1 MPLRR
6 RDGGDDRRTFEL
18 VESAG
23 IDVDPDLLDAPHPVL
38 LGALPRDT
46 PPGLGAHDATV
57 AAGDGP
63 DGVDVEG
70 PPPHPRE
77 PRGDRRRARWVAA
90 AVVTGVVVVLVGGM
104 LVVDTVTS
112 RDAQERL
119 EVARGAVRPL
129 DAAPTERWT
138 ASAATDRGVGF
149 LPGLLVTVEGDEAVA
164 LDLDSGAEAWR
175 APLGGDE
182 AVCGSWSPWELPGV
196 ASREVVCV
204 AGSGVG
210 PFWYDPGTRSQP
222 EPGAD
227 VPPAHVTVLG
237 AAGQVVGERDVE
249 VGGAVLVPGPDGGL
263 VRAERVGEPGEPSGP
278 PVAVDPG
285 AGESVD
291 GVAGRDVVVTVED
304 ALTGDVRWRSELP
317 FQDVPWS
324 CTTWDPETGGEE
336 IDPDR
341 LTLVATETLVDVGG
355 CGVAA
360 SFLPDG
366 ERLDDPDLPTD
377 GAVPLAG
384 GRFLVD
390 ADRQG
395 TTGALRPDRV
405 LDGAGVPVL
414 DAPGEVLDPQATD
427 DPAPGVLLVR
437 DGIDLRAYDDEGA
450 RLWTYDG
457 ARVPE
462 AVYVLAEGTAV
473 VGTASTVLAL
483 DALSGEQTWSRFL
496 DDLGGDE
503 GRSAMVTQAFTD
515 GRCAILVLVDPST
528 GTHPRVVALELSSG
542 SVVWEQDLEG
552 EWASFVPAQGRL
564 LRWDGRTVALLG

>member
-1 MPLRR
+1 M
-6 RDGGDDRRTFEL
+6 
-18 VESAG
+18 
-23 IDVDPDLLDAPHPVL
+23 DPDLLDARHPVL
-38 LGALPRDT
+38 LGALPRGT

-57 AAGDGP
+57 PAGDGP
-63 DGVDVEG
+63 DGVGVDG
-70 PPPHPRE
+70 PRPAPRE

-90 AVVTGVVVVLVGGM
+90 AVVTGVVAVLVGGM
-104 LVVDTVTS
+104 LVVDAVTS

-138 ASAATDRGVGF
+138 APAATDRGVGF

-164 LDLDSGAEAWR
+164 LDLDTGTEAWR

-182 AVCGSWSPWELPGV
+182 AVCGSSWSPWEPSG
-196 ASREVVCV
+196 ATSSEVVCV

-210 PFWYDPGTRSQP
+210 PFWYEPGTRSQP

-249 VGGAVLVPGPDGGL
+249 VGGAVLAPGPDGGL

-341 LTLVATETLVDVGG
+341 LTLVATESLVDVVG

-366 ERLDDPDLPTD
+366 ERLDDPDLPAD

-390 ADRQG
+390 TDRQG

-405 LDGAGVPVL
+405 LDAAGVPVL

-437 DGIDLRAYDDEGA
+437 DGIDLRAYDEEGA

-462 AVYVLAEGTAV
+462 VVHVLAEGTAV
-473 VGTASTVLAL
+473 VGTASTVFGL
-483 DALSGEQTWSRFL
+483 DALSGEPTWSRFL
-496 DDLGGDE
+496 DDLGGYE
-503 GRSAMVTQAFTD
+503 GWSARVTQAFTD
-515 GRCAILVLVDPST
+515 GRCAILVLVDPAT
-528 GTHPRVVALELSSG
+528 GTHPRMVALELSSG

-552 EWASFVPAQGRL
+552 ERASFVPVQGRL
-564 LRWDGRTVALLG
+564 LRWDGETVALLG

>member
-23 IDVDPDLLDAPHPVL
+23 VDVDPDLLDAPHPVL
-38 LGALPRDT
+38 LGALPRDA
-46 PPGLGAHDATV
+46 PPGLEPHDPTGLG
-57 AAGDGP
+57 GDGL
-63 DGVDVEG
+63 DDVG
-70 PPPHPRE
+70 AGGSLPRA
-77 PRGDRRRARWVAA
+77 PGGDRRRRRWVAA
-90 AVVTGVVVVLVGGM
+90 AVVTGVVAVLVGGM
-104 LVVDTVTS
+104 LVVDAVTS

-129 DAAPTERWT
+129 DVAPTERWT
-138 ASAATDRGVGF
+138 APAAADRGVGF

-164 LDLDSGAEAWR
+164 LDLDTGAEAWR
-175 APLGGDE
+175 AALGGDE
-182 AVCGSWSPWELPGV
+182 AVCGSWSPWELSSAP
-196 ASREVVCV
+196 SRTIVCV
-204 AGSGVG
+204 AGTGVS
-210 PFWYDPGTRSQP
+210 PFWYDPAARP
-222 EPGAD
+222 APGAGT
-227 VPPAHVTVLG
+227 ATAIVLD
-237 AAGQVVGERDVE
+237 AAGQVVGEREVE
-249 VGGAVLVPGPDGGL
+249 IDGAVLVPGPDGSL
-263 VRAERVGEPGEPSGP
+263 VRAERVGEPGPPSGP
-278 PVAVDPG
+278 PVSVDPG
-285 AGESVD
+285 AGETVD
-291 GVAGRDVVVTVED
+291 GIAGRDVVVTVED

-395 TTGALRPDRV
+395 STGALRADRV
-405 LDGAGVPVL
+405 LDAEGVPVL
-414 DAPGEVLDPQATD
+414 DVPGEVLDPRATD

-462 AVYVLAEGTAV
+462 SVYVLAEGTAV
-473 VGTASTVLAL
+473 VGTANTVLGL

-515 GRCAILVLVDPST
+515 GRCAILVLVDPAT

-542 SVVWEQDLEG
+542 SVVWEDDLEG
-552 EWASFVPAQGRL
+552 DWASFVPAQGRL
-564 LRWDGRTVALLG
+564 LRWDGESVTLLG

>member
-23 IDVDPDLLDAPHPVL
+23 VEVDPDLLDAPHPVL
-38 LGALPRDT
+38 LGALPRDA
-46 PPGLGAHDATV
+46 PPGLEPHDPTGTGGGEGLDEVGAGGSLPRA
-57 AAGDGP
+57 P
-63 DGVDVEG
+63 GV
-70 PPPHPRE
+70 
-77 PRGDRRRARWVAA
+77 DRRRRRWVAA
-90 AVVTGVVVVLVGGM
+90 AVVTGVVAVLVGGM
-104 LVVDTVTS
+104 LVVDAVTS

-119 EVARGAVRPL
+119 EAARGAVRPL
-129 DAAPTERWT
+129 DVAPTERWT
-138 ASAATDRGVGF
+138 APAAADRGVGF

-164 LDLDSGAEAWR
+164 LDLDTGAEAWR
-175 APLGGDE
+175 VALGGDE
-182 AVCGSWSPWELPGV
+182 AVCGSWSPWELSSV

-204 AGSGVG
+204 AGTGIG
-210 PFWYDPGTRSQP
+210 PFWYDPGAQVRS
-222 EPGAD
+222 GTG
-227 VPPAHVTVLG
+227 VPPATVTVLD
-237 AAGQVVGERDVE
+237 AAGRVVGERE
-249 VGGAVLVPGPDGGL
+249 VKIAGAVLAPGPDGGL
-263 VRAERVGEPGEPSGP
+263 VRVERVGDPGPPSGP
-278 PVAVDPG
+278 PVSVDPG
-285 AGESVD
+285 AGETVD
-291 GVAGRDVVVTVED
+291 GVAGRDVLVTVED
-304 ALTGDVRWRSELP
+304 AVTGDVRWRSELP

-324 CTTWDPETGGEE
+324 CTSWDAETGGEE

-395 TTGALRPDRV
+395 TTGALRADRV
-405 LDGAGVPVL
+405 LDPAGVPVL

-427 DPAPGVLLVR
+427 DPAPGVLFVR

-473 VGTASTVLAL
+473 VATASTVLGL

-542 SVVWEQDLEG
+542 SVAWEQDLEG

-564 LRWDGRTVALLG
+564 LRWDGQTVALLG

>member
-18 VESAG
+18 VETAG
-23 IDVDPDLLDAPHPVL
+23 VDVDPDLLDAPHPVL
-38 LGALPRDT
+38 LGALPRDA
-46 PPGLGAHDATV
+46 PPGLETREPTLPGGDDP
-57 AAGDGP
+57 DGP
-63 DGVDVEG
+63 GAAFPASGVRPSG
-70 PPPHPRE
+70 P
-77 PRGDRRRARWVAA
+77 DRRRRRLVAGT
-90 AVVTGVVVVLVGGM
+90 VVAGVVALLVGGM
-104 LVVDTVTS
+104 LVVDQVTS

-119 EVARGAVRPL
+119 EAARGAVHAL
-129 DAAPTERWT
+129 DGAPAERWT
-138 ASAATDRGVGF
+138 APAAADRGVGF
-149 LPGLLVTVEGDEAVA
+149 LPGLLVTVEGAEAVA
-164 LDLDSGAEAWR
+164 RDLDTGAEAWR

-182 AVCGSWSPWELPGV
+182 AVCGSWSPWELSGAP
-196 ASREVVCV
+196 SRTVVCI
-204 AGSGVG
+204 AGTGVV
-210 PFWYDPGTRSQP
+210 PFWYDPAAQP
-222 EPGAD
+222 PPGPGSAT
-227 VPPAHVTVLG
+227 AIVLD
-237 AAGQVVGERDVE
+237 AAGQVVGEREVE
-249 VGGAVLVPGPDGGL
+249 IDGAVLVPGPDGGL
-263 VRAERVGEPGEPSGP
+263 VRAERVGEPGPRSGP
-278 PVAVDPG
+278 PVSVDPG
-285 AGESVD
+285 AGETVD
-291 GVAGRDVVVTVED
+291 GVAGRDVVVTLED
-304 ALTGDVRWRSELP
+304 ALTGAVRWRSELP

-324 CTTWDPETGGEE
+324 CTSWDAETGGEE

-341 LTLVATETLVDVGG
+341 LTLVATETMVDVGG

-360 SFLPDG
+360 SFLADG
-366 ERLDDPDLPTD
+366 VRLDDPDLPTD

-395 TTGALRPDRV
+395 STGALRADRV
-405 LDGAGVPVL
+405 LDAEGVTVL
-414 DAPGEVLDPQATD
+414 DVPGEVLDPRATD

-462 AVYVLAEGTAV
+462 SVYVLAEGTAV
-473 VGTASTVLAL
+473 VGTASTVLGL

-515 GRCAILVLVDPST
+515 GRCAILVLVDPTT

-542 SVVWEQDLEG
+542 SVVWEDDLEG
-552 EWASFVPAQGRL
+552 DWASFVPAQGRL
-564 LRWDGRTVALLG
+564 LRWDGESVTLLG

>member
-23 IDVDPDLLDAPHPVL
+23 VDVDPDLLDAPHPVL
-38 LGALPRDT
+38 LGALPRDV
-46 PPGLGAHDATV
+46 PPGLEPHDLTGLG
-57 AAGDGP
+57 GDGLGEVGAGGSLP
-63 DGVDVEG
+63 RAPGV
-70 PPPHPRE
+70 
-77 PRGDRRRARWVAA
+77 DRRRRRWVAA
-90 AVVTGVVVVLVGGM
+90 AVVTGVVAVLVGGM
-104 LVVDTVTS
+104 LVVDAVTS

-129 DAAPTERWT
+129 DVAPTERW
-138 ASAATDRGVGF
+138 AAPAAADRGVGF

-164 LDLDSGAEAWR
+164 LDLDTGAEAWR

-182 AVCGSWSPWELPGV
+182 AVCGSWSPWELSGAP
-196 ASREVVCV
+196 SREVVCV

-210 PFWYDPGTRSQP
+210 PLWYDPGTRSQP
-222 EPGAD
+222 EQGAD
-227 VPPAHVTVLG
+227 AAPLRVRVTVLG

-249 VGGAVLVPGPDGGL
+249 VGGAMVVPGPDGGL

-278 PVAVDPG
+278 PVEVDPG

-291 GVAGRDVVVTVED
+291 GVAGRDVLVTVED
-304 ALTGDVRWRSELP
+304 AVTGDVRWRSELP

-336 IDPDR
+336 IEPDR

-366 ERLDDPDLPTD
+366 ERLDDADLPTD

-395 TTGALRPDRV
+395 TSGALRADRV
-405 LDGAGVPVL
+405 LDAEGVPVL
-414 DAPGEVLDPQATD
+414 DVPGEVLDPRATD

-437 DGIDLRAYDDEGA
+437 DGIDLRAFDDEGA

-473 VGTASTVLAL
+473 VGTASTVFGL

-496 DDLGGDE
+496 DDLGGYD
-503 GRSAMVTQAFTD
+503 GWSAMVTQAFTD
-515 GRCAILVLVDPST
+515 GRCAILVLVDPAT
-528 GTHPRVVALELSSG
+528 GTHPRAVALELSSG
-542 SVVWEQDLEG
+542 SVVWEQDLDG
-552 EWASFVPAQGRL
+552 EQASFVPVQGRL
-564 LRWDGRTVALLG
+564 LRWDGETVTLLG

>member
-18 VESAG
+18 VETAG
-23 IDVDPDLLDAPHPVL
+23 VDVDPDLLDAPHPVL
-38 LGALPRDT
+38 LGALPRDA
-46 PPGLGAHDATV
+46 PPGLEAHDPTPLADDDP
-57 AAGDGP
+57 DGP
-63 DGVDVEG
+63 GAGVPG
-70 PPPHPRE
+70 PGGRAPGP
-77 PRGDRRRARWVAA
+77 DRRRRRIVAGT
-90 AVVTGVVVVLVGGM
+90 VVAGVVVLLVGGM
-104 LVVDTVTS
+104 LVVDQVTS

-119 EVARGAVRPL
+119 ETARGAVHAL
-129 DAAPTERWT
+129 DGAPTEQWT
-138 ASAATDRGVGF
+138 APAAADRGVGF
-149 LPGLLVTVEGDEAVA
+149 LPGLLVTVERDEAVA
-164 LDLDSGAEAWR
+164 RDLDTGSEAWR

-182 AVCGSWSPWELPGV
+182 AVCGSWSPWELSSAP
-196 ASREVVCV
+196 SRTVVCV
-204 AGSGVG
+204 AGAGVA
-210 PFWYDPGTRSQP
+210 PYWYDPATQP
-222 EPGAD
+222 PPGPGSAT
-227 VPPAHVTVLG
+227 VTALD
-237 AAGQVVGERDVE
+237 ATGQVVGEREIETD
-249 VGGAVLVPGPDGGL
+249 GALLVPGPDGGL
-263 VRAERVGEPGEPSGP
+263 VRAERVGEPGPPSGP
-278 PVAVDPG
+278 PVSVDPG
-285 AGESVD
+285 AGETVD

-304 ALTGDVRWRSELP
+304 ALTGDVRWRRELP

-324 CTTWDPETGGEE
+324 CTTWDAETGGEE

-341 LTLVATETLVDVGG
+341 LTLVATEAMVDVGG

-366 ERLDDPDLPTD
+366 QRLDDPDLPTD

-395 TTGALRPDRV
+395 STGALRADRV
-405 LDGAGVPVL
+405 LDAEGVPVL
-414 DAPGEVLDPQATD
+414 DVPGEVLDPRATD

-462 AVYVLAEGTAV
+462 SVYVLAEGTAV
-473 VGTASTVLAL
+473 VGTANTVLGL

-515 GRCAILVLVDPST
+515 GRCAILVLVDPAT

-542 SVVWEQDLEG
+542 SVVWEDDLEG
-552 EWASFVPAQGRL
+552 DWASFVPAQGRL
-564 LRWDGRTVALLG
+564 LRWDGESVTLLG